1 MNTPATQAFPT
12 SETGHASLNRRDFLK
27 TSALLGGST
36 LLATALGGCVGQPVR
51 LPSESGAGSAAYP
64 NANAA
69 TQLYS
74 VCLNCNTG
82 CGIKA
87 KIENG
92 VVAKIDG
99 NPFSPWTMHP
109 SVPYATS
116 VFDTARVDAPL
127 CPKGQAGVLTAY
139 DPYRI
144 TRVLKRAGPRGS
156 NKWISIPFDQAIT
169 EIVEGGLLFKHVA
182 GEETRQVTGL
192 KEIYALRD
200 PKIAQALAAD
210 AAKVAKKQMTLEA
223 FKAKHGEN
231 LKYLIDPDHPDFGPI
246 NNQFVFNWGRLKGG
260 RAELISR
267 FTRDAFGSTN
277 AHGHTTVCQGSLYFT
292 GKAMSEQYT
301 DGKWTGGKK
310 FYWQVDT
317 PNSEFVLFVGASP
330 MDGNYGPPRR
340 VPSLTN
346 GVTEGRLKFA
356 VVDPRFSKTAAKA
369 WKWLPNI
376 PGTEGALALGMIRW
390 IIEQKRYDARFLA
403 NANKAAAAADKE
415 PSWSNASW
423 LVKIEKGV
431 PGGFLRASDLK
442 LPTETR
448 QAADGSSYTF
458 DPFVVMGK
466 DGLVTFDPYDTK
478 TAVEGEL
485 FFAGEVNGI
494 PVKTGLQLIKE
505 SAEQRTL
512 EEVARITGLKVADI
526 VEVARELTAHGKK
539 AAVDI
544 HRGVSQH
551 TNGFYNVLGWY
562 TLNALLGNYD
572 WAGGLS
578 QAATYAVD
586 GSKPGQPYPV
596 TKVAA
601 NKAAPWGI
609 SIIRHDVKYEETTL
623 FTGSY
628 PAKRPFYPLASDI
641 YQEVIPSI
649 GDAYPYP
656 VKALFLYM
664 GSPVYA
670 LPAGHKLIEILAD
683 TSKLP
688 LFVANDIVI
697 GETSMYADYIFP
709 DVSYL
714 ERWEFHG
721 SHPNITQKVQPVRQ
735 PVIAPLVE
743 TATVY
748 GHELPLTLEAM
759 LLGLAEK
766 LGLPGFGKD
775 AFGPGLDF
783 THPDHLYLR
792 MVANL
797 AAGEKEDGSNAV
809 PDASPEEMALFL
821 DSRKHLP
828 KTVFDP
834 DRWRAIVGQKWWPKV
849 VYVLNRGGRF
859 DDYAQGY
866 DGPYIKNKY
875 GTLINLYQEKTAKV
889 KDSMTGKPLPGYAV
903 YLPSGQD
910 VLGRS
915 LEDKDYDLNLIT
927 FREIHM
933 TKSRTMG
940 NYWLTALMPENF
952 VLINQVDA
960 DRLGIREGDRVR
972 LSSASNPEGL
982 WNLKHDRVV
991 PMIGK
996 ARVVQGI
1003 RPGVVGFSL
1012 GYGHWAYGAADV
1024 VIDGQVVAADPS
1036 RSAGL
1041 HGNAAMRVDPVLGNT
1056 PLVDKVGGSAVFYD
1070 TRVKLAKV

>member
-1 MNTPATQAFPT
+1 MAMLTTPASP
-12 SETGHASLNRRDFLK
+12 SPDEGHTTLDRRDFLK
-27 TSALLGGST
+27 SSALLGGSAI
-36 LLATALGGCVGQPVR
+36 LATALGGCVGQPVR
-51 LPSESGAGSAAYP
+51 LPPEGDAGRARYP
-64 NANAA
+64 NAEAVN
-69 TQLYS
+69 QLYTT
-74 VCLNCNTG
+74 CMNCNTG
-82 CGIKA
+82 CGIKT
-87 KIENG
+87 KLENG
-92 VVAKIDG
+92 VIAKIDG

-109 SVPYATS
+109 SLPYATS

-156 NKWISIPFDQAIT
+156 NTWISIPFDQAIS
-169 EIVEGGLLFKHVA
+169 EIVEGGSLFKNVA
-182 GEETRQVTGL
+182 GEESRQVTGL
-192 KEIYALRD
+192 KGIYALRD

-210 AAKVAKKQMTLEA
+210 ATSVAKKQMTITA
-223 FKAKHGEN
+223 FKAKHAEN
-231 LKYLIDPDHPDFGPI
+231 LKFLIDPEHPDFGPI
-246 NNQFVFNWGRLKGG
+246 NNQFVFNWGRLKAG
-260 RAELISR
+260 RSELINR

-292 GKAMSEQYT
+292 GKAMSEQFI

-310 FYWQVDT
+310 FYWQIDT

-330 MDGNYGPPRR
+330 MEGNYGPPRR

-346 GVTEGRLKFA
+346 GVEEGRLRFA

-376 PGTEGALALGMIRW
+376 PGSEGALALGMIRW
-390 IIEQKRYDARFLA
+390 VLEQKRYDARFLA
-403 NANKAAAAADKE
+403 NANRAAATADKE

-423 LVKIEKGV
+423 LVKIEKGI

-442 LPTETR
+442 LPTESR
-448 QAADGSSYTF
+448 QAADGSSYAF
-458 DPFVVMGK
+458 DPFVVMSQNGP
-466 DGLVTFDPYDTK
+466 VVFDPYDTK

-485 FFAGEVNGI
+485 FFAGEVNGSS
-494 PVKTGLQLIKE
+494 VKTGLQLIKE
-505 SAEQRTL
+505 SAEALTL
-512 EEVARITGLKVADI
+512 DEVARITGLKATDI
-526 VEVARELTAHGKK
+526 VEVARELTAHGKR
-539 AAVDI
+539 AGVDI

-562 TLNALLGNYD
+562 TLNALIGNYD

-578 QAATYAVD
+578 QLATYAVD
-586 GSKPGQPYPV
+586 GSKPGQPFPV
-596 TKVAA
+596 TKVGA
-601 NKAAPWGI
+601 NKAVPWGI
-609 SIIRHDVKYEETTL
+609 SIIRHDVKFDETTL
-623 FTGSY
+623 FNGSY

-670 LPAGHKLIEILAD
+670 LPAGHKLIDILTD
-683 TSKLP
+683 LNKLP

-709 DVSYL
+709 DVTFL

-743 TATVY
+743 TAMVF
-748 GHELPLTLEAM
+748 GNEVPITLEAM
-759 LLGLAEK
+759 LLGIAEK
-766 LGLPGFGKD
+766 LALPGFGKN

-809 PDASPEEMALFL
+809 PSASAEEIKLFL
-821 DSRKHLP
+821 ESRTHLP
-828 KTVFDP
+828 KTVFDA
-834 DRWRAIVGQKWWPKV
+834 DRWKAIIGEKWWSKSI
-849 VYVLNRGGRF
+849 YMLNRGGRF
-859 DDYAQGY
+859 DDYEQGY
-866 DGPYIKNKY
+866 DGPYLKNKY

-889 KDSMTGKPLPGYAV
+889 KDSMTGAPLPGYAV
-903 YLPSGQD
+903 YLPPAQD
-910 VLGRS
+910 LLGRTVN
-915 LEDKDYDLNLIT
+915 DQGYDLSLIT
-927 FREIHM
+927 FRESHM
-933 TKSRTMG
+933 TKSRTIG

-952 VLINQVDA
+952 VLINKLDA

-972 LSSASNPEGL
+972 LSSASNPEGV
-982 WNLKHDRVV
+982 WNLKNDHSV

-996 ARVVQGI
+996 ARVAQGI

-1012 GYGHWAYGAADV
+1012 GYGHWAYGARDV
-1024 VIDGQVVAADPS
+1024 TIDGQVVEADPS

-1070 TRVKLAKV
+1070 TRVTLTRV